1 MRIGQVDD
9 VELHGTLLKPQVETF
24 VKDRVSWLGGAEG
37 AVGYKGNFYDG
48 DEEKSVRTRGAE
60 LMEK

>member
-48 DEEKSVRTRGAE
+48 DEEKSV
-60 LMEK
+60 